1 MYRRCSRKLKK
12 EARDKFNQMDLKKFG
27 DIVHIYFDEDD
38 LDQIREEKPARINI
52 LDTDKES
59 VVEPDSFP
67 ETMKYK
73 WEGKSSRVSIQPI
86 AQDAIRAPS
95 TDQRRDFLISRSS
108 WRELPLNPHAAWESS

>member
-73 WEGKSSRVSIQPI
+73 
-86 AQDAIRAPS
+86 
-95 TDQRRDFLISRSS
+95 
-108 WRELPLNPHAAWESS
+108 